1 MKTTKLSTST
11 DSRQAFLAACAD
23 NRGKLLQAIKDGFSF
38 VIRLK
43 DEYLLFKSQS
53 EMESLLVA
61 AGECMG
67 RSRSMARSP
76 ITMSA
81 GTSDRLFVVRCRS
94 PGPHHGPMAITSFP
108 RQV

>member
-53 EMESLLVA
+53 EMESVLVA

-67 RSRSMARSP
+67 AQPVHGSL
-76 ITMSA
+76 T
-81 GTSDRLFVVRCRS
+81 
-94 PGPHHGPMAITSFP
+94 HHN
-108 RQV
+108 VCWYV